1 MSTPSA
7 TEPTRTGPTSAPE
20 PAAHGPSRRA
30 LRLMAA
36 VRWLLLVLV
45 TTAAAYVVWTSW
57 GPASAGHEAGAPERY
72 YCPMHPEVRSPDPGE
87 CPICHM
93 DLEPIPA
100 ARQAA
105 RTSTAPAHP
114 HPPEVVDVVL
124 TDAQQRLIGLTTEV
138 VSAGGGALSLRL
150 PARVVAPETGVSE
163 VRVRVAGFVE
173 EVLVRQTGARV
184 ARGQVLAW
192 VSSPELQRAQGELLA
207 ALSWPDT
214 RPEVVR
220 AARRGLELLGMSADD
235 VEALVTTRQP
245 QPRQALR
252 ATEAGVVTRVSVV
265 PGGRVEPEQAA
276 YTLADL
282 STVWAVV
289 SVDEA
294 ALRAL
299 AVGTPAD
306 FVPGEDT
313 SGRVR
318 GRVVLI
324 DPLLDEVTRTV
335 QVRVAL
341 PNPRGALRPG
351 QYGEVE
357 LRAVSPAGVWVPRDA
372 VIRTGQHTYVYVAQ
386 GEQLSPRSVR
396 VGAQH
401 GGRVP
406 VLEGLAAGEVV
417 VSRGGFVLDSESR
430 LQASLAAA
438 PSVSPTAAPSVS
450 PAAAPPGTGASS
462 QPAVTSPPPSAHGD
476 HR

>member
-7 TEPTRTGPTSAPE
+7 PEPTPPE
-20 PAAHGPSRRA
+20 PTATPRGVVDHGPSARA

-36 VRWLLLVLV
+36 VRWLLLAMV
-45 TTAAAYVVWTSW
+45 TAAAGYVVWTSW
-57 GPASAGHEAGAPERY
+57 GPASSGHGAHAVERY

-105 RTSTAPAHP
+105 RTSTAPGHAHP
-114 HPPEVVDVVL
+114 SEVVAVML
-124 TDAQQRLIGLTTEV
+124 SAEQRRLVGLTTEAAE
-138 VSAGGGALSLRL
+138 SGGGALIRRV
-150 PARVVAPETGVSE
+150 PAWVVAPETGASE

-184 ARGQVLAW
+184 SRGQVLAW

-207 ALSWPDT
+207 ALSWPDA
-214 RPEVVR
+214 RPDVVA
-220 AARRGLELLGMSADD
+220 AARRGLELLGMSAED
-235 VEALVTTRQP
+235 VDVLVRTRQP
-245 QPRQALR
+245 QLRHALR
-252 ATEAGVVTRVSVV
+252 AAEPGVVTRVGVV

-282 STVWAVV
+282 STVWVV
-289 SVDEA
+289 ASVDE
-294 ALRAL
+294 RAL
-299 AVGTPAD
+299 GELRVGSLAD
-306 FVPGEDT
+306 FVPSEDPA
-313 SGRVR
+313 GRVR

-324 DPLLDEVTRTV
+324 DPLLDEATRS
-335 QVRVAL
+335 VRVRLAL

-351 QYGEVE
+351 QYGDVE
-357 LRAVSPAGVWVPRDA
+357 LRASVPDGVWVPRDA
-372 VIRTGQHTYVYVAQ
+372 VIRTGQHTYVYVAT

-396 VGAQH
+396 VGPEH

-430 LQASLAAA
+430 LQASLAASPLVSTSA
-438 PSVSPTAAPSVS
+438 PSS
-450 PAAAPPGTGASS
+450 PPGSGASS
-462 QPAVTSPPPSAHGD
+462 QPAVAPVAPSSAHGA
-476 HR
+476 HP

>member
-1 MSTPSA
+1 MNPPSA
-7 TEPTRTGPTSAPE
+7 TEPTTPE
-20 PAAHGPSRRA
+20 PTRAAEPTPPGPSRRA

-36 VRWLLLVLV
+36 VRWLLLALV

-57 GPASAGHEAGAPERY
+57 GPASAGHVAGAPERY

-105 RTSTAPAHP
+105 RTSTAPAHA
-114 HPPEVVDVVL
+114 HPPDVVDVVL

-138 VSAGGGALSLRL
+138 VRAGGGDLSLRL

-163 VRVRVAGFVE
+163 VRVRVEGFVE
-173 EVLVRQTGARV
+173 EVLVRQTGTRV

-220 AARRGLELLGMSADD
+220 AARRGLELLGMSAED

-289 SVDEA
+289 SVDEV

-299 AVGTPAD
+299 AVGAPAD
-306 FVPGEDT
+306 FVPGEDPG
-313 SGRVR
+313 GRVS

-324 DPLLDEVTRTV
+324 DPLLDETTRTV

-341 PNPRGALRPG
+341 PNARGALRPG

-357 LRAVSPAGVWVPRDA
+357 LRAAAPAGVWVPRDA

-396 VGAQH
+396 VGSQH

-406 VLEGLAAGEVV
+406 VLEGLSVGEVV

-438 PSVSPTAAPSVS
+438 PSGAA
-450 PAAAPPGTGASS
+450 AAAPPGTGASS
-462 QPAVTSPPPSAHGD
+462 QPVTPSPAASAHGD